1 MSNSEVVLN
10 KIATQLENIAIILN
24 RTLELE
30 LESAR
35 KQEMVMQKWESQ
47 VSSFQS

>member
-1 MSNSEVVLN
+1 MTDNDIILN

-30 LESAR
+30 IETAK
-35 KQEMVMQKWESQ
+35 KQEVVMQKWEQ
-47 VSSFQS
+47 ASSFQR

>member
-1 MSNSEVVLN
+1 MTDNDIILN

-30 LESAR
+30 LENTK
-35 KQEMVMQKWESQ
+35 KQDMVMQKWEQ
-47 VSSFQS
+47 ASSFQS